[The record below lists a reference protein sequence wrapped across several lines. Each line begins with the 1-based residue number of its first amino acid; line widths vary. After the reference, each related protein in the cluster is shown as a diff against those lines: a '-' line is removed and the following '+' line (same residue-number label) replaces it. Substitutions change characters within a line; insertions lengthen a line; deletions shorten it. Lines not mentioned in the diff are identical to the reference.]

1 MSIRISSLYFTNHCQ
16 FAMANLG
23 ERTTLC
29 YKRLDPGS
37 DLPLYL
43 DIYHPSWK
51 KSELTTGHCSDF
63 LVPAVVYFHGGGLTV
78 GNRNSWFPHWLK
90 SQSNT
95 TCQHETR
102 LINHKGR
109 VTALGY
115 AFVSA
120 DYQLLPPATGEDIV
134 KDIQDIFSFLVKIDI
149 KDSHYTYKIDP
160 DAMAVAGSSAGGL
173 CAYLAAMHC
182 VSPKP
187 KGIVSIYGMGGN
199 FLVSGERTLY

>member
-1 MSIRISSLYFTNHCQ
+1 MKINES
-16 FAMANLG
+16 
-23 ERTTLC
+23 
-29 YKRLDPGS
+29 
-37 DLPLYL
+37 
-43 DIYHPSWK
+43 
-51 KSELTTGHCSDF
+51 
-63 LVPAVVYFHGGGLTV
+63 
-78 GNRNSWFPHWLK
+78 
-90 SQSNT
+90 
-95 TCQHETR
+95 TCE
-102 LINHKGR
+102 GR

-149 KDSHYTYKIDP
+149 KDFRCTFKIDP

-173 CAYLAAMHC
+173 CAYLAAMH

-199 FLVSGERTLY
+199 FLVSGGKILMLKY

>member
-1 MSIRISSLYFTNHCQ
+1 M
-16 FAMANLG
+16 
-23 ERTTLC
+23 C
-29 YKRLDPGS
+29 YKRLDQGSDS
-37 DLPLYL
+37 DLPLYV

-51 KSELTTGHCSDF
+51 KPDSEESELTTDHCSDF

-78 GNRNSWFPHWLK
+78 GNRNSWLPNWLK
-90 SQSNT
+90 SQWCNT
-95 TCQHETR
+95 TCHHETQ
-102 LINHKGR
+102 LINHVHHEGR

-134 KDIQDIFSFLVKIDI
+134 KDIQDIFSFLVTVKIDI
-149 KDSHYTYKIDP
+149 KDSRCTFKIDP

-199 FLVSGERTLY
+199 FLVSDGKTLY

>member
-1 MSIRISSLYFTNHCQ
+1 
-16 FAMANLG
+16 MADLG

-29 YKRLDPGS
+29 YKRLDQGS

-43 DIYHPSWK
+43 DIYRPSWK
-51 KSELTTGHCSDF
+51 KPDSEESEPTIDQSSDF

-78 GNRNSWFPHWLK
+78 GNRNSWFPNWLK
-90 SQSNT
+90 SQCNP
-95 TCQHETR
+95 TCQYENQ
-102 LINHKGR
+102 LINHEDR

-134 KDIQDIFSFLVKIDI
+134 KDIQDIFSFLVGIDI
-149 KDSHYTYKIDP
+149 KDLHCTFKIDP

-199 FLVSGERTLY
+199 FLVSDGITLD

>member
-1 MSIRISSLYFTNHCQ
+1 MKINES
-16 FAMANLG
+16 
-23 ERTTLC
+23 
-29 YKRLDPGS
+29 
-37 DLPLYL
+37 
-43 DIYHPSWK
+43 
-51 KSELTTGHCSDF
+51 
-63 LVPAVVYFHGGGLTV
+63 
-78 GNRNSWFPHWLK
+78 
-90 SQSNT
+90 
-95 TCQHETR
+95 TCE
-102 LINHKGR
+102 GR

-149 KDSHYTYKIDP
+149 KDFRCTFKIDP

-199 FLVSGERTLY
+199 FLVSDGKIPMLKY